1 MKRKYPPRIMYIEQ
15 KTWVSVLEAYGS
27 HKPSAFIG
35 RVTFSR
41 SGKTIYYKDKAFVRL
56 YKGGISGNHAGYD
69 REAYEAWQNSGE
81 TGFIPGY
88 LGEFWISGPKKNGK
102 DSHYEVVPKI
112 YIDEDVREEYWR
124 DIRNKPEN
132 IDRPIS

>member
-1 MKRKYPPRIMYIEQ
+1 MKSKYPPRIMYIEQ
-15 KTWVSVLEAYGS
+15 KTWNMSYWSDAYN
-27 HKPSAFIG
+27 PSSAWIG

-56 YKGGISGNHAGYD
+56 YKGGISGNHAGYN

-124 DIRNKPEN
+124 DIRDKPEN
-132 IDRPIS
+132 VDYPTL